1 MTAPGTSHYTPPM
14 SRPQQPL
21 ARHPRTERRIRT
33 VSEVNGAARLLI
45 EENLGRVW
53 IEGEVSNFSRPSSGH
68 WYFSLRDRSAQI
80 SCAMFASRNRFV
92 RAPFGNGITVVVRA
106 RLSVYEARGQF
117 QAIVEHVEPAG
128 EGALRAAFEQLKA
141 SLAAEGLFAHD
152 RKQPLPA
159 FPRHLALIS
168 SPSGAAPRDVLAVL
182 HRRFPCLRVTWFHVS
197 VQGDEAPGQIIT
209 ALDRAERMRSRADA
223 IILTRGGGSLEDLW
237 AFNTEA
243 VVRRVATATIPVVSA
258 VGHETD
264 VTLCDFAAD
273 QRAATPTA
281 AAELV
286 TPDQGDLGR
295 RIDRLERTLGFQ
307 ANARLRNFLQS
318 FSSVARRLV
327 HPGRSVEQ
335 RMQRTDELTLRLQR
349 GMTARL
355 GAAANALDH
364 STRLLHGTSPRQRIE
379 RLAPQLQQV
388 NQRLRGAITR
398 RLADATA
405 RSDSSARGLHAVSPL
420 QTLGRGY
427 AIVAQGEGK
436 WGSPVSSVEQ
446 VATGERIRAHVA
458 DGTIEATVTGKEHRQ
473 IGDET

>member
-1 MTAPGTSHYTPPM
+1 M
-14 SRPQQPL
+14 S
-21 ARHPRTERRIRT
+21 EI
-33 VSEVNGAARLLI
+33 NGAARLLI

-53 IEGEVSNFSRPSSGH
+53 IEGEVSNFSRPGSGH

-80 SCAMFASRNRFV
+80 RCAMFASRNRFV
-92 RAPFGNGITVVVRA
+92 RAPFGNGITVIVRA
-106 RLSVYEARGQF
+106 RLSVYEARGEF

-128 EGALRAAFEQLKA
+128 EGALRAAFERLKA
-141 SLAAEGLFAHD
+141 SLAAEGLFD
-152 RKQPLPA
+152 TGRKQPLPA

-168 SPSGAAPRDVLAVL
+168 SPSGAAPRDVLSVL
-182 HRRFPCLRVTWFHVS
+182 RRRFPCLRVTWFHVS

-209 ALDRAERMRSRADA
+209 ALDRAERMRSRPDA

-258 VGHETD
+258 IGHETD

-281 AAELV
+281 AAEIA
-286 TPDQGDLGR
+286 TPDQGDLLR
-295 RIDRLERTLGFQ
+295 RIDRLERTLAFQ
-307 ANARLRNFLQS
+307 AASRLRSHQQS
-318 FSSVARRLV
+318 LTSTARRLV

-335 RMQRTDELTLRLQR
+335 WMQRTDELTLRLQR

-355 GAAANALDH
+355 ATAATALQH
-364 STRLLHGTSPRQRIE
+364 STRLLHRASPRQRIE
-379 RLAPQLQQV
+379 RLTPQLQQAH
-388 NQRLRGAITR
+388 QRLRAAVTR

-405 RSDSSARGLHAVSPL
+405 RSDSIARSLHAVSPL

-427 AIVAQGEGK
+427 AIVAKGEGK
-436 WGSPVSSVEQ
+436 WGTPVSSVEQ
-446 VATGERIRAHVA
+446 VTAGDRVRAHVA
-458 DGTIEATVTGKEHRQ
+458 DGTIEAQVLDKEQRQ
-473 IGDET
+473 MGEET

>member
-1 MTAPGTSHYTPPM
+1 M
-14 SRPQQPL
+14 SRPQQPVL
-21 ARHPRTERRIRT
+21 GHPRTERRIRT
-33 VSEVNGAARLLI
+33 VSEINAAARLLI
-45 EENLGRVW
+45 EEKLGRVW
-53 IEGEVSNFSRPSSGH
+53 IEGEVSNFSQPASGH

-80 SCAMFASRNRFV
+80 RCAMFASRNRFV
-92 RAPFGNGITVVVRA
+92 RAPFGNGITVIVRA
-106 RLSVYEARGQF
+106 RLSVYEARGDF

-128 EGALRAAFEQLKA
+128 EGALRAALERLKA
-141 SLAAEGLFAHD
+141 SLAAEGLFADD
-152 RKQPLPA
+152 RKRPLPA

-168 SPSGAAPRDVLAVL
+168 SPSGAAPRDVLSVL
-182 HRRFPCLRVTWFHVS
+182 RRRFPCLRVTWFHVA

-209 ALDRAERMRSRADA
+209 ALDRAERMRSRPDS

-281 AAELV
+281 AAELA
-286 TPDQGDLGR
+286 TPDRDDLRR
-295 RIDRLERTLGFQ
+295 RIDRLERTLGVQ
-307 ANARLRNFLQS
+307 ATTRLRGHQQALTS
-318 FSSVARRLV
+318 TARRLV

-349 GMTARL
+349 GVMARL
-355 GAAANALDH
+355 ATAGTALEH
-364 STRLLHGTSPRQRIE
+364 SARLLQGASPRQRIE
-379 RLAPQLQQV
+379 RLDAQLQQV
-388 NQRLRGAITR
+388 KQRLHTGMAR

-405 RSDSSARGLHAVSPL
+405 RSDSIARGLHAVSPL

-427 AIVAQGEGK
+427 AIVAKGEGK
-436 WGSPVSSVEQ
+436 WGTPVSSVEQ
-446 VATGERIRAHVA
+446 VTAGERIRAHVA
-458 DGTIEATVTGKEHRQ
+458 DGTIDAAVTGREHLQ
-473 IGDET
+473 MGEET